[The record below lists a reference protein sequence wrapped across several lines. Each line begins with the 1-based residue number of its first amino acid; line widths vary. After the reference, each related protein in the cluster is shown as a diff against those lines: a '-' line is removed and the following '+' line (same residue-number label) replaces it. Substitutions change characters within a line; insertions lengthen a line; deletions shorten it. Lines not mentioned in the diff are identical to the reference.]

1 MWRITYTNDYNETTS
16 NATIQA
22 RSYTDALVKFE
33 LLNVGSIILKIE
45 RT

>member
-1 MWRITYTNDYNETTS
+1 MWRITYTEDYNETTES
-16 NATIQA
+16 ATIQA

-33 LLNVGSIILKIE
+33 LLNVEAIILTIE